1 MDQNNTSPSGHSVR
15 QVLPDGLS
23 IQVSQTWK
31 TYAWNHATTLGEG
44 DPTLNGLLPN
54 NQKKAETLPPLSHPK
69 MKGIGDPT
77 PEEAKAISQ
86 NYTGLPA
93 MLQQAGFKVMDDK
106 REAFIQVATQAKR
119 QLVQA
124 YKGAAIPSAEMQRYD
139 QMVNKYSFTGVEVII
154 RGFVVTK
161 DNPKGSRQR
170 KSDGKYVT
178 ERVLRR
184 VTIDRPLS
192 DSDLQTILDLVTG
205 PLVKSMTRAAEYTAT
220 YAGRDKGGNPVIAVT
235 LLDVNGKPVG
245 NNRQA
250 RASSQGSNSAP
261 RYSGGTGTTNSNT
274 SKVET
279 MTSIK

>member
-1 MDQNNTSPSGHSVR
+1 MGQNTNPSGRRVR

-31 TYAWNHATTLGEG
+31 TYAWNHATTVGEG

-54 NQKKAETLPPLSHPK
+54 NQKKAEALPTLAHPK

-86 NYTGLPA
+86 NYAGLPA
-93 MLQQAGFKVMDDK
+93 ILEQAGFTVLDEK
-106 REAFIQVATQAKR
+106 RELFIQVASKAKR
-119 QLVQA
+119 QLAEA
-124 YKGAAIPSAEMQRYD
+124 YRGKIIPSAEMQRYD
-139 QMVNKYSFTGVEVII
+139 HVVNQHSFTGVEVVV

-192 DSDLQTILDLVTG
+192 DEDLQGLLNLITG
-205 PLVKSMTRAAEYTAT
+205 PLIKSMTRAAEYAAT
-220 YAGRDKGGNPVIAVT
+220 YVGRDKGGNPVIAIT
-235 LLDVNGKPVG
+235 LLDVDGKPVG
-245 NNRQA
+245 NRRQTG
-250 RASSQGSNSAP
+250 ASSSGSHSGRP
-261 RYSGGTGTTNSNT
+261 RSSGGGGPT
-274 SKVET
+274 SSKTDRVET
-279 MTSIK
+279 MKLD

>member
-1 MDQNNTSPSGHSVR
+1 MDQNTNPSGRYVR

-54 NQKKAETLPPLSHPK
+54 NQKKAEALPTLAHPK

-93 MLQQAGFKVMDDK
+93 ILKAAGFVILDEK
-106 REAFIQVATQAKR
+106 REVFIQAASKAKR
-119 QLVQA
+119 QLVET
-124 YKGAAIPSAEMQRYD
+124 YRGKTIPSAEMQRYD
-139 QMVNKYSFTGVEVII
+139 HLVNQHSFTGVEVII
-154 RGFVVTK
+154 RGFVVNN

-184 VTIDRPLS
+184 VTIDKPLS
-192 DSDLQTILDLVTG
+192 DTDLQKVLDLVTG
-205 PLVKSMTRAAEYTAT
+205 PLIKSMTRAAEYAAT
-220 YAGRDKGGNPVIAVT
+220 YVGRDKGGNPVIAVT
-235 LLDVNGKPVG
+235 LLDVNGEPVG
-245 NNRQA
+245 NRRQTG
-250 RASSQGSNSAP
+250 ASSTGSYSGRPSNS
-261 RYSGGTGTTNSNT
+261 GGGNPTNSGT
-274 SKVET
+274 VGAKPMKLE
-279 MTSIK
+279 

>member
-1 MDQNNTSPSGHSVR
+1 MDQNTNPSGRSVR

-31 TYAWNHATTLGEG
+31 TYAWNHVTTVGEG

-54 NQKKAETLPPLSHPK
+54 NQKKAEALPTLAHPK

-86 NYTGLPA
+86 NYAGLPA
-93 MLQQAGFKVMDDK
+93 ILKQAGFTVLDEK
-106 REAFIQVATQAKR
+106 REVFIQVASRAKR
-119 QLVQA
+119 QLVEA
-124 YKGAAIPSAEMQRYD
+124 YRGKTIPSAEMQRYD
-139 QMVNKYSFTGVEVII
+139 HLVNQHSFTGVEVVV

-192 DSDLQTILDLVTG
+192 DDELQGLLDLITG
-205 PLVKSMTRAAEYTAT
+205 PLVKSMTRAAEYAAT
-220 YAGRDKGGNPVIAVT
+220 YVGRDKGGNPVIAIT

-245 NNRQA
+245 NRRQTG
-250 RASSQGSNSAP
+250 ASSSRSNSGRP
-261 RYSGGTGTTNSNT
+261 RSSGGDGPT
-274 SKVET
+274 SSKTDGVKT
-279 MTSIK
+279 MKLE

>member
-1 MDQNNTSPSGHSVR
+1 MDQNTNPSGRSIR

-54 NQKKAETLPPLSHPK
+54 NQKKAEALPTLAHPK

-93 MLQQAGFKVMDDK
+93 ILQQAGFTVLDEK
-106 REAFIQVATQAKR
+106 REVFIQVASKAKR
-119 QLVQA
+119 QLVET
-124 YKGAAIPSAEMQRYD
+124 YRGKTIPSAEIQRYD
-139 QMVNKYSFTGVEVII
+139 HLVNQYSFTGVEVII
-154 RGFVVTK
+154 RGFVVTN
-161 DNPKGSRQR
+161 DNLKGSRQR

-192 DSDLQTILDLVTG
+192 DDELQSVLNLVTG
-205 PLVKSMTRAAEYTAT
+205 PLIKSMTRAAEYTAT

-245 NNRQA
+245 NRRQTGA
-250 RASSQGSNSAP
+250 SSSGSTSGRPSSSEGGGSASSQAAGAKP
-261 RYSGGTGTTNSNT
+261 M
-274 SKVET
+274 KLE
-279 MTSIK
+279 